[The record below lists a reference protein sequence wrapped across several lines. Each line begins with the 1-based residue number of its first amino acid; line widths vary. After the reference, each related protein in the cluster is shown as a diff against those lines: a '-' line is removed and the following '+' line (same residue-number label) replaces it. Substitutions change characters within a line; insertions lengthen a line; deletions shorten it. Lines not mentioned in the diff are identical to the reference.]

1 MKYLVFIALI
11 SIVFIQGCYY
21 DNKDILNP
29 GSTCDT
35 TIVTYSASVNP
46 VLTAYCIGCHS
57 GANAPLTINLDSYA
71 GVKSQVTNG
80 KLLGVVTHS
89 SGFIPMPKNGN
100 KLSDC
105 NITKIRKWV
114 AAGAP
119 NN

>member
-11 SIVFIQGCYY
+11 FIVFIQGCYY
-21 DNKDILNP
+21 DNKDLLDPNS
-29 GSTCDT
+29 GCDT
-35 TIVTYSASVNP
+35 TFITYSASVNP

-57 GANAPLTINLDSYA
+57 GANAPLGVALDTYP
-71 GVKSQVTNG
+71 GVKTQATNG
-80 KLLGVVTHS
+80 KLFGTVNHS
-89 SGFIPMPKNGN
+89 SGFLPMPQNGN

-105 NITKIRKWV
+105 NIAKIRLWV